1 MRRLTA
7 TLALM
12 LLPAAAVAHPHIFI
26 DTRLEL
32 IFDASGRAEAVRV
45 TWVYDDFF
53 SLLMLED
60 RGLDPDGDGK
70 LTPEEETA
78 LVGFDMAWDADY
90 EGDLY
95 VLLNDQR
102 LTLGRPAEFT
112 AGFDGA
118 QITSTHLRRF
128 DVPVSPDNDPL
139 ILQVYDPGYYTAY
152 TIVGQPVLSGN
163 GAGCMAQVY
172 EPDRDAANEQLEA
185 MLRELSAQENI
196 EMDFPA
202 IGAAYADEVRVTCSG
217 V

>member
-7 TLALM
+7 ALALM
-12 LLPAAAVAHPHIFI
+12 LCPAGAGAHPHIFI
-26 DTRLEL
+26 DTQIEV

-45 TWVYDDFF
+45 TWIYDDFF

-60 RGLDPDGDGK
+60 RGLDSDGDGK
-70 LTPEEETA
+70 LTPEEEAA

-95 VLLNDQR
+95 VLLNDER
-102 LTLGRPAEFT
+102 LALGRPDEFT

-128 DVPVSPDNDPL
+128 ETPVTPGKDPL

-152 TIVGQPVLSGN
+152 TIVGQPVLTGN
-163 GAGCMAQVY
+163 GTGCAAQVY
-172 EPDRDAANEQLEA
+172 EPDRDAANTQLEA

-202 IGAAYADEVRVTCSG
+202 IGAAYADEVRVICPG